1 MRRATNEDQ
10 FLIAELNKS
19 MRVLQTSLGLDH
31 QTRMF
36 GNSQGKLMVVADG
49 MGGHEAGERASQL
62 AVDSVVTYVLNTMQW
77 FFRFD
82 AENDQ
87 EVREELCASLLHCQ
101 KMLVDEVESL
111 PQRGGMGTTLTMAY
125 LLWPRLYLVHVG
137 DSRCYLL
144 RGGELRQITRD
155 HTLAQLSKEASG
167 ETDADE
173 DEDPR
178 ASGSN
183 SLWNVINASD
193 DHLSPEIYTAEL
205 QLGDALLLC
214 TDGLYKHVR
223 RQRLAEVLQSGQSSQ
238 QICQTLIDEANGD
251 GGSDNITVVVARF
264 CADTENGCEDAAH
277 ASDELELDLA
287 LADTGD
293 YIHPGIRTHHDG
305 KKPVAQ
311 TNDC

>member
-1 MRRATNEDQ
+1 MNGKMDCCGDTHVGVRRATNEDQ

-36 GNSQGKLMVVADG
+36 GTSQGKLMVVADG

-101 KMLVDEVESL
+101 KMLADEVDSL
-111 PQRGGMGTTLTMAY
+111 PQRHGMGTTLTMAY

-144 RGGELRQITRD
+144 RGGKLRQITRD

-167 ETDADE
+167 ETDPDADE
-173 DEDPR
+173 DEGPQ
-178 ASGSN
+178 AKGSN
-183 SLWNVINASD
+183 SLWNVISASD

-205 QLGDALLLC
+205 QLGDVLLLC

-223 RQRLAEVLQSGQSSQ
+223 RQRLAEVLQSGRNSQ
-238 QICQTLIDEANGD
+238 QICQALIDEANND
-251 GGSDNITVVVARF
+251 GGSDNITVVAARF
-264 CADTENGCEDAAH
+264 CEVTGDECEDTAH
-277 ASDELELDLA
+277 ASDELEIA
-287 LADTGD
+287 LGLEEHSKVRA
-293 YIHPGIRTHHDG
+293 
-305 KKPVAQ
+305 
-311 TNDC
+311 